1 MHPTIKF
8 MSVAALVALGGC
20 ASDTASRI
28 GDAATTPLSD
38 LGIKRADIP
47 AVLSKAQENPY
58 LMPAA
63 QSCVAIALELHEL
76 DEALGPDFDAPAS
89 AGKASFMDKA
99 SGMAGDQAVGAL
111 QRTAE
116 DLVPFRGWVRKL
128 SGAERHSKHVSACL
142 LAGAARRA
150 FLKGMAAAQHCAP
163 DAAPAA
169 LTKS

>member
-1 MHPTIKF
+1 MHPTIKL

-20 ASDTASRI
+20 AADTASRI

-47 AVLSKAQENPY
+47 SVLSKARQNPY

-63 QSCVAIALELHEL
+63 QSCVAIAIELHEL
-76 DEALGPDFDAPAS
+76 DEVLGPDFDAPAS
-89 AGKASFMDKA
+89 GGKMTFMDKA
-99 SGMAGDQAVGAL
+99 SGVASDQAVGAI

-128 SGAERHSKHVSACL
+128 SGAERHSKHVSECL

-150 FLKGMAAAQHCAP
+150 FLKGMSAAQHCVP
-163 DAAPAA
+163 DAVPAT